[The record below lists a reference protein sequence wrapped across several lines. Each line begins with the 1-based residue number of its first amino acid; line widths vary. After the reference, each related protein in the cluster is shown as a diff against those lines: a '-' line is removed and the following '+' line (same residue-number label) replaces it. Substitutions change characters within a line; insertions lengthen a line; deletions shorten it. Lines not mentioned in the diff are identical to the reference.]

1 MVGRAERVLYRRM
14 PSHPAI
20 ELDALILG
28 GGVAG
33 LWTLDE
39 LVRAGHDAL
48 LIESGALGGAQTGWS
63 QGIIHGGLKYTLSG
77 LFTESAKAIREMPGV
92 WREHLAGRA
101 SPDLSRVRGRSP
113 HCYLWRTDTL
123 ASKAGMIGAKLGLR
137 VAPVTLPPEE
147 RPAVLRGCPGTVA
160 RLDEQVI
167 DPVSLV
173 EELARPHAGRI
184 RRGRCVS
191 LIREG
196 DERVSAT
203 VEHPE
208 SSDLLKIRARRLI
221 LTAGAGNAPLRAMM
235 GLDDSIAQ
243 TRPLHMTL
251 VRGPLPELN
260 GHCVDGSRTR
270 VTITS
275 ADSASGARLWQI
287 GGQIAEEG
295 VALDAGALIR
305 RCRAELLNVLPGLSL
320 EGCEWSTYRA
330 DRAEG
335 RTAGGGRPE
344 DVVIVREGGV
354 ITAWPTKLAL
364 APRLAKQTTEL
375 VGPASAVRVRSSDFG
390 EWPAAEVGK
399 PVWETARWVADRE
412 LE

>member
-1 MVGRAERVLYRRM
+1 M
-14 PSHPAI
+14 PSHPAT

-39 LVRAGHDAL
+39 LVRAGHDTL

-77 LFTESAKAIREMPGV
+77 LFNESAKAIREMPGM
-92 WREHLAGRA
+92 WREHLSGRA
-101 SPDLSRVRGRSP
+101 SPDLSRVRVRSQ
-113 HCYLWRTDTL
+113 HCHLWRTDTL

-137 VAPVTLPPEE
+137 VAPVTLPPED

-173 EELARPHAGRI
+173 RELARPHADRI
-184 RRGRCVS
+184 RRGKCVS

-196 DERVSAT
+196 DDRVSAT
-203 VEHPE
+203 IEHPE
-208 SSDLLKIRARRLI
+208 SNDLLKISARRLI

-275 ADSASGARLWQI
+275 AESDGGARVWQV
-287 GGQIAEEG
+287 GGQIAEDG
-295 VALDAGALIR
+295 VSLDSRALIR
-305 RCRAELLNVLPGLSL
+305 RCRAELLGVLPGLSL
-320 EGCEWSTYRA
+320 DECEWATYRA

-344 DVVIVREGGV
+344 DVVVVRDGAV

-364 APRLAKQTTEL
+364 APRLAGRVTEL
-375 VGPASAVRVRSSDFG
+375 AGPARGSASPAGALSG
-390 EWPAAEVGK
+390 WPAAEVGA
-399 PVWETARWVADRE
+399 PVWESSRWVADRE
-412 LE
+412 LG